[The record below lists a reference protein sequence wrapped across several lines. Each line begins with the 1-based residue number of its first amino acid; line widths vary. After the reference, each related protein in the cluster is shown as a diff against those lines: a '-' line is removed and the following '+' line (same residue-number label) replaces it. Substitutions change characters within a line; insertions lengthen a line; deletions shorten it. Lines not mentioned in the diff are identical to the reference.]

1 MPASFDQ
8 LYARAADRHGGS
20 KALESQL
27 PVPKS
32 REALAA
38 IPDERWLSEMTRR
51 VFQAGFNWSVVDTKW
66 PGFEAAFEGFDV
78 HRCAMLSDDDLDRL
92 LSDPRIVRNGV
103 KIRSVREN
111 AAFLLDLAAAHGSA
125 ARVFADWPSENF
137 AGLLDLLKAKGAR
150 LGGLAG
156 AIALRNLGKDSF
168 LLSGDVVAALKREG
182 VIDGPPGS
190 RRSMQAIQAA
200 FNGWMAESGRGLT
213 QISRVLAL
221 GVGEKGA
228 PRTE

>member
-8 LYARAADRHGGS
+8 LYDRAAARHGGPQ
-20 KALESQL
+20 ALESQL
-27 PVPKS
+27 PVPRP

-38 IPDERWLSEMTRR
+38 IPDDRWLAEMTRR

-66 PGFEAAFEGFDV
+66 PGFEAAFDGFDV

-92 LSDPRIVRNGV
+92 LSDPRVVRNGA
-103 KIRSVREN
+103 KLRTVREN

-125 ARVFADWPSENF
+125 ARVFADWPSETYSD
-137 AGLLDLLKAKGAR
+137 LLDLLKARGSR

-156 AIALRNLGKDSF
+156 SLAMRTLGKDSY
-168 LLSGDVVAALKREG
+168 LLSTDVVAALKREG

-190 RRSMQAIQAA
+190 RRAMQAIQSA
-200 FNGWMAESGRGLT
+200 FNAWMAESGRGLS

-221 GVGEKGA
+221 TV
-228 PRTE
+228 